1 MKFSVLIF
9 GALAA
14 VATAET
20 CTLIARDWTQPEDE
34 QGNRPEV
41 TFDFPCD
48 DYEHYTSKLPFLFDC
63 FDQS

>member
-48 DYEHYTSKLPFLFDC
+48 DYEHYTSK
-63 FDQS
+63 